1 MLDMF
6 AIHKGMSNEQKI
18 DVIEAWVCEDVKDV
32 EQMQLRQMLIK
43 QIDGFAQ
50 ERGITFY
57 EAALALHEQENK
69 R

>member
-1 MLDMF
+1 MF

-18 DVIEAWVCEDVKDV
+18 DVIDAWVCEDVKDA
-32 EQMQLRQMLIK
+32 EQMQLRLMLIK

-50 ERGITFY
+50 ECGMTFY
-57 EAALALHEQENK
+57 EAALSLHEQENK

>member
-1 MLDMF
+1 MF

-18 DVIEAWVCEDVKDV
+18 DVIDAWVCEDVKDA
-32 EQMQLRQMLIK
+32 EKMQLRQMLIK

-50 ERGITFY
+50 ECGMTFY
-57 EAALALHEQENK
+57 EAALSLHEQENK

>member
-1 MLDMF
+1 MF

-18 DVIEAWVCEDVKDV
+18 DVIDAWGCEDVKDA

-50 ERGITFY
+50 ECGMTFY
-57 EAALALHEQENK
+57 EAALSLHEQENK

>member
-6 AIHKGMSNEQKI
+6 AIHKGMSKEQI
-18 DVIEAWVCEDVKDV
+18 NDVIDAWVCEDVKDV